1 VNDDYRQV
9 LEVSMRIAIISDSH
23 GNLTALD
30 NVLSD
35 LDRTGPYDAVL
46 FGGDIAYGGPQPA
59 ECIARIMERGYPSV
73 RGNTDQM
80 IVDAVAGSGDPHADW
95 VLNQLDESHLE
106 FLQSLPVQHNLE
118 LSGNRTLG
126 LVHATPWSIYDSI
139 TPDGTDVDFR
149 RMLLEANTHI
159 LCYGHI
165 HLQHQ
170 RSLDTGTVVAVGSL
184 GLPFDGDRRSM
195 YTVIDSGGA
204 GYNVEFRRL
213 EYNVEQAIEAARQ
226 NGGPNGEVFA
236 TNLVNARR
244 PS

>member
-1 VNDDYRQV
+1 
-9 LEVSMRIAIISDSH
+9 MRIAIISDSH
-23 GNLTALD
+23 GNLVALD
-30 NVLSD
+30 HVLED
-35 LDRTGPYDAVL
+35 LDRTGPYDAIL
-46 FGGDIAYGGPQPA
+46 MGGDVAYGGPHPA
-59 ECIARIMERGYPSV
+59 ECIDRIMERGYPTV

-80 IVDAVAGSGDPHADW
+80 IVDAVSSSGDPQADW
-95 VLNQLDESHLE
+95 VLNQLSEEHLN
-106 FLQSLPVQHNLE
+106 FLQSLPVQQNLE
-118 LSGNRTLG
+118 LSDNRTLG

-139 TPDGTDVDFR
+139 LPSGTDVDFR
-149 RMLLEANTHI
+149 RMLLEANTNV

-195 YTVIDSGGA
+195 YTVIDVGHSS
-204 GYNVEFRRL
+204 YNVEFRRL
-213 EYNVEQAIEAARQ
+213 EYNFEQVVHDARM

-236 TNLVNARR
+236 TNLANAIR